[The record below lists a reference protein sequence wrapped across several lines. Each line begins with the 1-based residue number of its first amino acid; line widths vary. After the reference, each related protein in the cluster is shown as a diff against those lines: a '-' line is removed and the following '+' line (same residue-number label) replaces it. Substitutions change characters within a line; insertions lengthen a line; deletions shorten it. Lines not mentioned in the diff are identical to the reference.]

1 MMEFNIVLMGIIMFI
16 VLPLILTVI
25 GIFTIGTNIN
35 TKEK

>member
-1 MMEFNIVLMGIIMFI
+1 MEFNIVLMGIIMFI

-25 GIFTIGTNIN
+25 GIFIIGTDIN